1 VSPPAEASGQRRL
14 PLLLGVAA
22 AALLLDQLT
31 KWWAVA
37 VLDDRTIHLVGSLR
51 LKRTTNYGA
60 AFSLGDG
67 RGALIPLLALV
78 VVAVLM
84 RTGITARTTIGVIAM
99 GLILGGAV
107 GNLADRAFRDGHGFL
122 GGGVV
127 DFIDAQWWPVFNVA
141 DMCVVVGGGLVLI
154 AGWRDE
160 QL

>member
-1 VSPPAEASGQRRL
+1 MPAPAETTGRRL

-22 AALLLDQLT
+22 AALAVDQLT

-37 VLDDRTIHLVGSLR
+37 VLDERSIDLIGSLR

-67 RGALIPLLALV
+67 RGALIPLLAIV
-78 VVAVLM
+78 VVAILV
-84 RTGITARTTIGVIAM
+84 RTSMAARSTIVIIALAM
-99 GLILGGAV
+99 ILGGAV
-107 GNLADRAFRDGHGFL
+107 GNLADRAFREGHGFL

-141 DMCVVVGGGLVLI
+141 DMCVVVGGVLVLL

>member
-1 VSPPAEASGQRRL
+1 L
-14 PLLLGVAA
+14 PLLLGVAIGA
-22 AALLLDQLT
+22 FLLDQLA

-37 VLDDRTIHLVGSLR
+37 VLDDRSIHLVGSLR

-67 RGALIPLLALV
+67 RGALIPLLAIV
-78 VVAVLM
+78 VVIFLL
-84 RTGITARTTIGVIAM
+84 RTGLAARSTIGVVALA
-99 GLILGGAV
+99 LILGGAM

-127 DFIDAQWWPVFNVA
+127 DFIDPQWWPVFNVA
-141 DMCVVVGGGLVLI
+141 DICVVVGGGLVLL